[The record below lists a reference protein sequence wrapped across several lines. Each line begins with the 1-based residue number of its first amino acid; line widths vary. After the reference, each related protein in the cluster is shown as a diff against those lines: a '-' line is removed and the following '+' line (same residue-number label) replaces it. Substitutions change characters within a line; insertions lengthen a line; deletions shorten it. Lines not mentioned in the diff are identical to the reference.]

1 MKCESRNRQ
10 WSPWF
15 IYNSSYSFKNLV
27 FAKASW
33 KKLLSLVFSPIPVL
47 LIFVSPPDVHST
59 ICFAV
64 GRGWT
69 KQIWREQWQFCSHF
83 VPLPES
89 DESVGRM
96 CFSGLS
102 GSRKPLHV
110 ASAAS
115 QRKPCVNGFF
125 NSNDFLS
132 PFSCP
137 RNKASFPLFSFPPLK
152 NAVDNRF
159 LGGTFAPVVAA
170 IFFQLQSSLLSAI
183 FGKCNVFKC

>member
-1 MKCESRNRQ
+1 MKKSFCHLFSAQ
-10 WSPWF
+10 FLYFWS
-15 IYNSSYSFKNLV
+15 
-27 FAKASW
+27 
-33 KKLLSLVFSPIPVL
+33 LSLL
-47 LIFVSPPDVHST
+47 LMFTKKRKKHST
-59 ICFAV
+59 ICIAV

-115 QRKPCVNGFF
+115 QRKPCVNGFI

-137 RNKASFPLFSFPPLK
+137 RNKASFPFFSFPPLK

-159 LGGTFAPVVAA
+159 LGGTFAPVVAP
-170 IFFQLQSSLLSAI
+170 IFFQLLSSLLSAI